1 MTIPKGLHRIKDAE
15 YFAIDLPSSSA
26 TKKLLTQTNA
36 HLAHERAN
44 PKSDD
49 SPALAI
55 GALVHA
61 IVLQPESIV
70 EDFIRVG
77 RIDRRTKEGKARVAA
92 VQSWR
97 ELISAPATARSSRE
111 GSVRGSTRPGGS
123 RILTD
128 DEWREAEAIADGVLQ
143 GPSIARALLGSLTD
157 REVTVI
163 GEIDGKPAKA
173 KMDGLVIDPRD
184 NSVVVVDLKTAQD
197 ASPSAFASACAKFG
211 YAHQQAWY
219 SALLESLGYDVTDF
233 VFVAVEKAAPHL
245 TALYRI
251 DDFAIEVARK
261 KMINLCRR
269 WWQVSEGNNEGYPQ
283 VISTVEMPK
292 WWLND

>member
-26 TKKLLTQTNA
+26 TKTLLTQTNA

-77 RIDRRTKEGKARVAA
+77 RIDRRTREGKAEWEA
-92 VQSWR
+92 VQKR
-97 ELISAPATARSSRE
+97 AALN
-111 GSVRGSTRPGGS
+111 GS

-233 VFVAVEKAAPHL
+233 VFVAVEKTGPHL

-283 VISTVEMPK
+283 VISTVEMPR

>member
-26 TKKLLTQTNA
+26 TKNLLTQTNA
-36 HLAHERAN
+36 HLAYERAN

-77 RIDRRTKEGKARVAA
+77 RIDRRTREGKAEWEA
-92 VQSWR
+92 VQKR
-97 ELISAPATARSSRE
+97 AALN
-111 GSVRGSTRPGGS
+111 VS

-233 VFVAVEKAAPHL
+233 VFLAVEKAAPHL

-283 VISTVEMPK
+283 VISTVEMPR